1 MEYRFTIYSLIHLPA
16 LVMTL
21 AAVPYAWGFRKA
33 PGLLHLALLE
43 VSAAIWIAAAGMEM
57 AAATLPLKIFWSQVT
72 YIGLMSAPVFLFLFA
87 SEYAQPRSH
96 FGWKHIALL
105 FVVPVLTWIIM
116 LVDDLRPLIWPSI
129 SIDPNTNIGAYSH
142 GPWFWVEVLFVYCLL
157 VAAMLSLF
165 TRLLRLSVYFRRQIP
180 IFAIASALPI
190 VSNILYVTGLNPI
203 PSLDWTPLAFG
214 FMSILLA
221 WGVLQQKHFKMVPIA
236 PERLSDYLAEG
247 IIVLDSQDRI
257 VELNVALQRLFDF
270 SLKDVVGKLLAEVV
284 GSSEEMRV
292 LLASEGEQRVE
303 VALEARGLLRVFE
316 ARLLPLSDWRGR
328 ATGRLLVLRD
338 ITADKLLAQGRE
350 DLIQGLQEALAHVKM
365 LQGLLPICA
374 NCKRIR
380 DDQGYWHSVESYISE
395 HSDATFTHGLC
406 PDCARELY
414 PELFKD
420 RDERVG

>member
-1 MEYRFTIYSLIHLPA
+1 
-16 LVMTL
+16 
-21 AAVPYAWGFRKA
+21 
-33 PGLLHLALLE
+33 
-43 VSAAIWIAAAGMEM
+43 
-57 AAATLPLKIFWSQVT
+57 
-72 YIGLMSAPVFLFLFA
+72 
-87 SEYAQPRSH
+87 
-96 FGWKHIALL
+96 
-105 FVVPVLTWIIM
+105 
-116 LVDDLRPLIWPSI
+116 
-129 SIDPNTNIGAYSH
+129 
-142 GPWFWVEVLFVYCLL
+142 
-157 VAAMLSLF
+157 MLSLF

-214 FMSILLA
+214 FMSILLT
-221 WGVLQQKHFKMVPIA
+221 WGVLQQKHFKVVPIA

-270 SLKDVVGKLLAEVV
+270 SLKDVVGRLLAEVV
-284 GSSEEMRV
+284 GTSEEMRV
-292 LLASEGEQRVE
+292 LLASEGEQRAE